1 MRRYLV
7 ASILGIMIG
16 QYVTL
21 AVVGNPESELKLN
34 HEFSPFMATEPLT
47 TEYRYTLLFSDT
59 ERKIYFIQ
67 SLPEKPKRYPVHN
80 MLGIYYGKGNLSD
93 LEFVPN
99 KTSLTPYE
107 TTPLSMVYPFYPPG
121 CDMEIQD
128 NYTTSREC
136 SIHILSGETYPVL
149 YLDQRFSAGGTGGHH
164 DGIARKY
171 LIVTSEHILMTNTY
185 HVITYFSLG
194 YPRDSGRRD
203 TWRAGYMG
211 YSHCYDITVSLKDEA
226 LLVTCKKQ
234 TFQMENLF
242 DTPEMVEHSVDKAPH
257 GWWGESFTFTHFHV
271 PREPI
276 YQYQQEM
283 KTFPLKVI
291 E

>member
-121 CDMEIQD
+121 SDKIIIRPPENALSTFFPEKPILFCILISDFQPEELVGITMESQ
-128 NYTTSREC
+128 
-136 SIHILSGETYPVL
+136 
-149 YLDQRFSAGGTGGHH
+149 
-164 DGIARKY
+164 
-171 LIVTSEHILMTNTY
+171 
-185 HVITYFSLG
+185 
-194 YPRDSGRRD
+194 
-203 TWRAGYMG
+203 
-211 YSHCYDITVSLKDEA
+211 
-226 LLVTCKKQ
+226 
-234 TFQMENLF
+234 EN
-242 DTPEMVEHSVDKAPH
+242 
-257 GWWGESFTFTHFHV
+257 
-271 PREPI
+271 I
-276 YQYQQEM
+276 
-283 KTFPLKVI
+283 
-291 E
+291 